1 MEKCRRRDLDSDP
14 QSEEGTTGD
23 GVGARGIG
31 HWHVCRFMQHFSN
44 YIRVGRHYNGNYT
57 QEPQNMPVGGWMV
70 TEFVGG
76 VPLRPA
82 LWHSGIPAYWH
93 FGIPPFLSSSRG
105 AATWS
110 SDARLWRTTV
120 AAAEGPVIARLAKCL
135 TAWMAGWMGHRP
147 VDWLGWQDMECRTK
161 IFQLNN
167 WSDDTEQFLSHRE
180 QFTSVKNKLKS
191 LECVLSLCRTFLY
204 SIMFPRTDNYKCI
217 EKEDI

>member
-105 AATWS
+105 AAT
-110 SDARLWRTTV
+110 
-120 AAAEGPVIARLAKCL
+120 
-135 TAWMAGWMGHRP
+135 
-147 VDWLGWQDMECRTK
+147 
-161 IFQLNN
+161 
-167 WSDDTEQFLSHRE
+167 
-180 QFTSVKNKLKS
+180 
-191 LECVLSLCRTFLY
+191 
-204 SIMFPRTDNYKCI
+204 
-217 EKEDI
+217 

>member
-82 LWHSGIPAYWH
+82 FWHSGIPA
-93 FGIPPFLSSSRG
+93 FRLTGILAFRRSCHRHVERQRDQVTHGSDGRQSPPQR
-105 AATWS
+105 
-110 SDARLWRTTV
+110 
-120 AAAEGPVIARLAKCL
+120 
-135 TAWMAGWMGHRP
+135 
-147 VDWLGWQDMECRTK
+147 
-161 IFQLNN
+161 
-167 WSDDTEQFLSHRE
+167 
-180 QFTSVKNKLKS
+180 
-191 LECVLSLCRTFLY
+191 VLSLADWL
-204 SIMFPRTDNYKCI
+204 NV
-217 EKEDI
+217 